1 MAKSDEKSTAKDKP
15 QDKAKSRAKDGGAD
29 QPKLQGKRP
38 PSDPNYSPRLRT
50 QYRDDVVPL
59 LKKEFGIE
67 NGMAVPR
74 LEKIVINMGL
84 GEAIQNIKIL
94 DDGVAEL
101 AAIAGQRPSVRRS
114 RKSIASFKLR
124 EGMPIGCSVTL
135 RGIRMWEFMDRFVS
149 IALPRVRD
157 FRGAPTK
164 SFDGRGNYTI
174 GIRDHLIFQ
183 EIDLNKVERPKGMNV
198 TFVTTAE
205 NDEQA
210 LHLLRGLGVPF
221 ARN

>member
-1 MAKSDEKSTAKDKP
+1 MAKSKTQGEAKESA
-15 QDKAKSRAKDGGAD
+15 QDKG
-29 QPKLQGKRP
+29 PKRET
-38 PSDPNYSPRLRT
+38 PSGYAPRLRK
-50 QYRDDVVPL
+50 QYQDDVVPK

-94 DDGVAEL
+94 DDGVTEL

-114 RKSIASFKLR
+114 RKSIAQFKLR

-164 SFDGRGNYTI
+164 SFDGRGNYTM

-183 EIDLNKVERPKGMNV
+183 EIDMNKVERPKGMNI

>member
-1 MAKSDEKSTAKDKP
+1 MATSTESKTAKSASYE
-15 QDKAKSRAKDGGAD
+15 
-29 QPKLQGKRP
+29 
-38 PSDPNYSPRLRT
+38 PRLRK
-50 QYRDDVVPL
+50 QYRDEVVPKL
-59 LKKEFGIE
+59 RKEFGFE
-67 NGMAVPR
+67 NLMAVPR
-74 LEKIVINMGL
+74 LEKIVVNMGL

-94 DDGVAEL
+94 DDGVAEM
-101 AAIAGQRPSVRRS
+101 AAITGQRPSVRRS

-135 RGIRMWEFMDRFVS
+135 RGARMWDFMDRFVA

-157 FRGAPTK
+157 FRGIPTK

-183 EIDLNKVERPKGMNV
+183 EIDLNKVERPKGMNI

>member
-1 MAKSDEKSTAKDKP
+1 MAEEKKTSAK
-15 QDKAKSRAKDGGAD
+15 KAGY
-29 QPKLQGKRP
+29 Q
-38 PSDPNYSPRLRT
+38 PRLRK
-50 QYRDDVVPL
+50 QYQEEVIPKLR
-59 LKKEFGIE
+59 KEFGIE
-67 NGMAVPR
+67 NRMAVPR
-74 LEKIVINMGL
+74 LEKIVVNMGL

-101 AAIAGQRPSVRRS
+101 AAIVGQKPAVRRA

-124 EGMPIGCSVTL
+124 EGMPIGCTVTL
-135 RGIRMWEFMDRFVS
+135 RGDRMWDFLDRFVA

-157 FRGAPTK
+157 FRGVPTK

-210 LHLLRGLGVPF
+210 MHLLRGLGVPF
-221 ARN
+221 AR

>member
-1 MAKSDEKSTAKDKP
+1 MAKNKEQGDAKDKGQAKP
-15 QDKAKSRAKDGGAD
+15 QAKAAAPARATPAGYA
-29 QPKLQGKRP
+29 
-38 PSDPNYSPRLRT
+38 PRLRT
-50 QYRDDVVPL
+50 QYREDVVPK

-94 DDGVAEL
+94 DDGVNEL

-114 RKSIASFKLR
+114 RKSIAQFKLR

-135 RGIRMWEFMDRFVS
+135 RGTRMWEFMDRFVS

-164 SFDGRGNYTI
+164 SFDGRGNYTM

-183 EIDLNKVERPKGMNV
+183 EIDMNKVERPKGMNV

>member
-1 MAKSDEKSTAKDKP
+1 MAKITEKTQTK
-15 QDKAKSRAKDGGAD
+15 GA
-29 QPKLQGKRP
+29 
-38 PSDPNYSPRLRT
+38 YVPRLKQ
-50 QYRDDVVPL
+50 QYQDDVVPK
-59 LKKEFGIE
+59 LKKEFGID
-67 NGMAVPR
+67 NLMAVPR
-74 LEKIVINMGL
+74 LEKIVVNMGL
-84 GEAIQNIKIL
+84 GDAIQNIKIL
-94 DDGVAEL
+94 DDGVEEL

-135 RGIRMWEFMDRFVS
+135 RGDRMWEFMDRFIAV
-149 IALPRVRD
+149 ALPRVRD
-157 FRGAPTK
+157 FRGVSAK
-164 SFDGRGNYTI
+164 SFDGRGNYTV

-183 EIDLNKVERPKGMNV
+183 EIDLNKVERPKGMNI

-210 LHLLRGLGVPF
+210 LHLLRELGVPF

>member
-1 MAKSDEKSTAKDKP
+1 MADNKQPK
-15 QDKAKSRAKDGGAD
+15 KAKEPGYA
-29 QPKLQGKRP
+29 
-38 PSDPNYSPRLRT
+38 PRLRK
-50 QYRDDVVPL
+50 QYQEEVVPKL
-59 LKKEFGIE
+59 RKEFGID
-67 NGMAVPR
+67 NVMAVPR
-74 LEKIVINMGL
+74 LEKIVVNMGL

-101 AAIAGQRPSVRRS
+101 AAIVGQRPSVRRS

-135 RGIRMWEFMDRFVS
+135 RGDRMWDFLDRFVS

-157 FRGAPTK
+157 FRGVPTK

>member
-1 MAKSDEKSTAKDKP
+1 MAENKKSSPATP
-15 QDKAKSRAKDGGAD
+15 PKAA
-29 QPKLQGKRP
+29 
-38 PSDPNYSPRLRT
+38 YTPRLRK
-50 QYRDDVVPL
+50 QYQEEVIPKLR
-59 LKKEFGIE
+59 KEFGIE
-67 NGMAVPR
+67 NRMAVPR
-74 LEKIVINMGL
+74 LEKIVVNMGL

-101 AAIAGQRPSVRRS
+101 AAIVGQKPAVRRA

-124 EGMPIGCSVTL
+124 EGMPIGCTVTL
-135 RGIRMWEFMDRFVS
+135 RGDRMWDFLDRFVA

-157 FRGAPTK
+157 FRGVPTK

-210 LHLLRGLGVPF
+210 MHLLRGLGVPF
-221 ARN
+221 AR

>member
-1 MAKSDEKSTAKDKP
+1 MAENKKSTQAK
-15 QDKAKSRAKDGGAD
+15 AA
-29 QPKLQGKRP
+29 
-38 PSDPNYSPRLRT
+38 YTPRLRK
-50 QYRDDVVPL
+50 QYQEEVIPKLR
-59 LKKEFGIE
+59 KEFGIE
-67 NGMAVPR
+67 NRMAVPR
-74 LEKIVINMGL
+74 LEKIVVNMGL

-101 AAIAGQRPSVRRS
+101 AAIVGQKPAVRRAK
-114 RKSIASFKLR
+114 KSIASFKLR
-124 EGMPIGCSVTL
+124 EGMPIGCTVTL
-135 RGIRMWEFMDRFVS
+135 RGDRMWDFLDRFVA

-157 FRGAPTK
+157 FRGVPTK

-210 LHLLRGLGVPF
+210 MHLLRGLGVPF
-221 ARN
+221 AR

>member
-1 MAKSDEKSTAKDKP
+1 MAENKKSTSAK
-15 QDKAKSRAKDGGAD
+15 AA
-29 QPKLQGKRP
+29 
-38 PSDPNYSPRLRT
+38 YTPRLRK
-50 QYRDDVVPL
+50 QYKEEVMPKLR
-59 LKKEFGIE
+59 KEFGID
-67 NGMAVPR
+67 NRMAVPR
-74 LEKIVINMGL
+74 LEKIVVNMGL

-101 AAIAGQRPSVRRS
+101 AAIVGQKPAVRRAK
-114 RKSIASFKLR
+114 KSIASFKLR
-124 EGMPIGCSVTL
+124 EGMPIGCTVTL
-135 RGIRMWEFMDRFVS
+135 RGDRMWDFLDRFVA

-157 FRGAPTK
+157 FRGVPTK

-210 LHLLRGLGVPF
+210 MHLLRGLGVPF
-221 ARN
+221 AR

>member
-1 MAKSDEKSTAKDKP
+1 V
-15 QDKAKSRAKDGGAD
+15 
-29 QPKLQGKRP
+29 PKLR
-38 PSDPNYSPRLRT
+38 
-50 QYRDDVVPL
+50 
-59 LKKEFGIE
+59 KEFGID
-67 NGMAVPR
+67 NVMAVPR
-74 LEKIVINMGL
+74 LEKIVVNMGL

-101 AAIAGQRPSVRRS
+101 AAIVGQRPSVRRS

-135 RGIRMWEFMDRFVS
+135 RGDRMWDFLDRFVS

-157 FRGAPTK
+157 FRGVPTK

>member
-1 MAKSDEKSTAKDKP
+1 MAKPKKQGEAKEDA
-15 QDKAKSRAKDGGAD
+15 QDKG
-29 QPKLQGKRP
+29 PVRP
-38 PSDPNYSPRLRT
+38 TPPGYAPRLSK
-50 QYRDDVVPL
+50 QYRDDVVPK
-59 LKKEFGIE
+59 LKQEFGIS

-94 DDGVAEL
+94 DDGVNEL

-114 RKSIASFKLR
+114 RKSIAQFKLR

-135 RGIRMWEFMDRFVS
+135 RGTRMWEFMDRFVS

-157 FRGAPTK
+157 FKGAPTK
-164 SFDGRGNYTI
+164 SFDGRGNYTM

-183 EIDLNKVERPKGMNV
+183 EIDMNKVERPKGMNI

>member
-1 MAKSDEKSTAKDKP
+1 MAKAKAQGESKDKA
-15 QDKAKSRAKDGGAD
+15 QDSG
-29 QPKLQGKRP
+29 PKRP
-38 PSDPNYSPRLRT
+38 TPAGYEPRLRK
-50 QYRDDVVPL
+50 QYQDDVIPK

-67 NGMAVPR
+67 NNMAVPR

-94 DDGVAEL
+94 DDGVNEL

-114 RKSIASFKLR
+114 RKSIAQFKLR

-135 RGIRMWEFMDRFVS
+135 RGTRMWEFMDRFVA

-157 FRGAPTK
+157 FKGAPTR
-164 SFDGRGNYTI
+164 SFDGRGNYTV

-183 EIDLNKVERPKGMNV
+183 EIDMNKVERPKGMNI

>member
-1 MAKSDEKSTAKDKP
+1 MAKTKKQGESKEQA
-15 QDKAKSRAKDGGAD
+15 QDKGPVRET
-29 QPKLQGKRP
+29 P
-38 PSDPNYSPRLRT
+38 PGYAPRLRQ
-50 QYRDDVVPL
+50 QYKDDVVPK
-59 LKKEFGIE
+59 LKQEFGIA

-94 DDGVAEL
+94 DDGVNEL

-114 RKSIASFKLR
+114 RKSIAQFKLR

-135 RGIRMWEFMDRFVS
+135 RGTRMWEFMDRFVS

-164 SFDGRGNYTI
+164 SFDGRGNYTM

-183 EIDLNKVERPKGMNV
+183 EIDMNKVERPKGMNI
-198 TFVTTAE
+198 TFVTTAG

>member
-1 MAKSDEKSTAKDKP
+1 MTKSTDTKKTAKSSYT
-15 QDKAKSRAKDGGAD
+15 
-29 QPKLQGKRP
+29 
-38 PSDPNYSPRLRT
+38 PRLRK
-50 QYRDDVVPL
+50 QYQEEVVPKL
-59 LKKEFGIE
+59 RKEFRIE
-67 NGMAVPR
+67 NLMAVPR

-101 AAIAGQRPSVRRS
+101 AAIAGQKPSVRRS

-135 RGIRMWEFMDRFVS
+135 RGDRMWDFLDRFVS

-157 FRGAPTK
+157 FRGVPTK
-164 SFDGRGNYTI
+164 SFDGRGNYTV

>member
-1 MAKSDEKSTAKDKP
+1 MAENKKATPAK
-15 QDKAKSRAKDGGAD
+15 AA
-29 QPKLQGKRP
+29 
-38 PSDPNYSPRLRT
+38 YTPRLRK
-50 QYRDDVVPL
+50 QYQEEVLPKLR
-59 LKKEFGIE
+59 KEFGID
-67 NGMAVPR
+67 NRMAVPR
-74 LEKIVINMGL
+74 LEKIVVNMGL

-101 AAIAGQRPSVRRS
+101 AAIVGQKPAVRRAK
-114 RKSIASFKLR
+114 KSIASFKLR
-124 EGMPIGCSVTL
+124 EGMPIGCTVTL
-135 RGIRMWEFMDRFVS
+135 RGDRMWDFLDRFVA

-157 FRGAPTK
+157 FRGVPTK

-210 LHLLRGLGVPF
+210 MHLLRGLGVPF
-221 ARN
+221 AR

>member
-1 MAKSDEKSTAKDKP
+1 MAKSKTQGEAKEKA
-15 QDKAKSRAKDGGAD
+15 QDSG
-29 QPKLQGKRP
+29 PKRDTPAG
-38 PSDPNYSPRLRT
+38 YEPRLRK
-50 QYRDDVVPL
+50 QYQDDVIPKL
-59 LKKEFGIE
+59 MKEFSIE

-94 DDGVAEL
+94 DDGVNEL

-114 RKSIASFKLR
+114 RKSIAQFKLR

-135 RGIRMWEFMDRFVS
+135 RGTRMWEFMDRFVS

-164 SFDGRGNYTI
+164 SFDGRGNYTM

-183 EIDLNKVERPKGMNV
+183 EIDMNKVERPKGMNI

>member
-1 MAKSDEKSTAKDKP
+1 MATKETKDAAAEK
-15 QDKAKSRAKDGGAD
+15 
-29 QPKLQGKRP
+29 
-38 PSDPNYSPRLRT
+38 YVPRRKK
-50 QYRDDVVPL
+50 QYREDVVPK
-59 LKKEFGIE
+59 LKQEFGIG

-74 LEKIVINMGL
+74 LDKIVLNMGM

-94 DDGVAEL
+94 DDATEEL
-101 AAIAGQRPSVRRS
+101 SAIAGQRPSVRRAK
-114 RKSIASFKLR
+114 KSIASFKLR

-135 RGIRMWEFMDRFVS
+135 RGDRMWEFLDRLIS

-157 FRGAPTK
+157 FRGLPAK
-164 SFDGRGNYTI
+164 AFDGRGNYTL

-183 EIDLNKVERPKGMNV
+183 EIDFNKVDKPKGMNV
-198 TFVTTAE
+198 TFVTTAS

-210 LHLLRGLGVPF
+210 LHLLRELGMPF

>member
-1 MAKSDEKSTAKDKP
+1 MTKSTETKKSAK
-15 QDKAKSRAKDGGAD
+15 AS
-29 QPKLQGKRP
+29 
-38 PSDPNYSPRLRT
+38 YTPRLRK
-50 QYRDDVVPL
+50 QYQEEVVPKL
-59 LKKEFGIE
+59 RKEFRID
-67 NGMAVPR
+67 NLMAVPR

-101 AAIAGQRPSVRRS
+101 SAIAGQKPSVRRS

-135 RGIRMWEFMDRFVS
+135 RGDRMWDFLDRFVS

-157 FRGAPTK
+157 FRGVPTK
-164 SFDGRGNYTI
+164 SFDGRGNYTV

>member
-1 MAKSDEKSTAKDKP
+1 MAKTKEQGTAKDKAK
-15 QDKAKSRAKDGGAD
+15 DKAKDQAKDKAEVRAAKPAENPD
-29 QPKLQGKRP
+29 
-38 PSDPNYSPRLRT
+38 YSPRLRT
-50 QYRDDVVPL
+50 QYMEDVVPK

-94 DDGVAEL
+94 DDGVSEL

-114 RKSIASFKLR
+114 RKSIAQFKLR

-135 RGIRMWEFMDRFVS
+135 RGNRMWEFMDRFVS

-198 TFVTTAE
+198 TFVTTAG

>member
-1 MAKSDEKSTAKDKP
+1 MAKNKEQGDAKDKGQAKP
-15 QDKAKSRAKDGGAD
+15 QAKAAAPSRATPAGYA
-29 QPKLQGKRP
+29 
-38 PSDPNYSPRLRT
+38 PRLRT
-50 QYRDDVVPL
+50 QYREDVVPK

-94 DDGVAEL
+94 DDGVNEL

-114 RKSIASFKLR
+114 RKSIAQFKLR

-135 RGIRMWEFMDRFVS
+135 RGTRMWEFMDRFVS

-164 SFDGRGNYTI
+164 SFDGRGNYTM

-183 EIDLNKVERPKGMNV
+183 EIDMNKVERPKGMNV

>member
-1 MAKSDEKSTAKDKP
+1 MAKTKTQGDAKEKP
-15 QDKAKSRAKDGGAD
+15 QDSGPKRATPAG
-29 QPKLQGKRP
+29 
-38 PSDPNYSPRLRT
+38 YEPRLRR
-50 QYRDDVVPL
+50 QYLDDVIPK

-67 NGMAVPR
+67 NRMAVPR

-94 DDGVAEL
+94 DDGVTEL

-114 RKSIASFKLR
+114 RKSIAQFKLR

-135 RGIRMWEFMDRFVS
+135 RGTRMWEFMDRFVS

-164 SFDGRGNYTI
+164 SFDGRGNYTM

-183 EIDLNKVERPKGMNV
+183 EIDMNKVERPKGMNI